1 MLKKIHAETPHG
13 IMFHHFHSSQHSTS
27 QGSISEIDLENIIDY
42 LTKKF
47 NLLNAED
54 FTKKIS
60 NNTLNQKDICFTF
73 DDALLCQYDIALPI
87 LEKKGIQ
94 AYFFIYTSIFSN
106 KPDRLEIFR
115 FFRNN
120 YYNNIDEFYEHFFTF
135 FNINHP
141 KLYEKSFKFVKSS
154 GYLSNFKF
162 YSVNDRLFRYLRDN
176 ILTKD
181 SYENYM
187 FKLMLEKNAKIN
199 DIAPKL
205 WINKEQLLN
214 IKNKNHIIG
223 LHSHNHPTMMHKL
236 SYKQQ
241 QKEYDENYEY
251 LLKNL
256 SCEPSSVSHPCGNY
270 NKITLDILNNKGITV
285 GFRSNMHKLNN
296 ITRLEIPREDH
307 MNILK
312 EIK

>member
-1 MLKKIHAETPHG
+1 MPNHINMNTAHG
-13 IMFHHFHSSQHSTS
+13 IMFHHFHSSNIPKN
-27 QGSISEIDLENIIDY
+27 QGSISEKTFEYIIDY
-42 LTKKF
+42 LIKNF
-47 NLLNAED
+47 NLLDAEI
-54 FTKKIS
+54 FNEKAS
-60 NNTLNQKDICFTF
+60 NNALEKKDICLTF

-106 KPDRLEIFR
+106 KPDNLEIFS

-120 YYNNIDEFYEHFFTF
+120 YYNNIDEFYENFFTF

-141 KLYEKSFKFVKSS
+141 KLYEESFKFVKSS

-181 SYENYM
+181 LYKDYM
-187 FKLMLEKNAKIN
+187 FKLMLEKNAKIK

-223 LHSHNHPTMMHKL
+223 LHSHNHPTMIHKL
-236 SYKQQ
+236 SYKKQ

-256 SCEPSSVSHPCGNY
+256 SYKPSSVSHPCGNY

>member
-1 MLKKIHAETPHG
+1 MPNHINMNTAHG
-13 IMFHHFHSSQHSTS
+13 IMFHHFHSSNIPKN
-27 QGSISEIDLENIIDY
+27 QGSISEKTFEYIIDY
-42 LTKKF
+42 LIKNF
-47 NLLNAED
+47 NLLDAEI
-54 FTKKIS
+54 FNEKAS
-60 NNTLNQKDICFTF
+60 NNALEKKDICLTF

-106 KPDRLEIFR
+106 KPDNLEIFS

-120 YYNNIDEFYEHFFTF
+120 YYNNIDEFYENFFTF

-141 KLYEKSFKFVKSS
+141 KLYEESFKFVKSS

-181 SYENYM
+181 LYENYM
-187 FKLMLEKNAKIN
+187 FKLMLEKNAKIK

-223 LHSHNHPTMMHKL
+223 LHSHNHPTVIHKL

-256 SCEPSSVSHPCGNY
+256 SYKPSSVSHPCGNY